1 MTYPAVVTGIALRL
15 GGRSAIGGVAAA
27 LIFVFLAAP
36 GVSQA
41 ELVERGDLFVRFRG
55 GIDPS
60 ALPRDWRAPIAVDID
75 GTVKTLS
82 GERPPALRQLS
93 IAINRG
99 GHLDTQGLP
108 VCRRSQIDPS
118 SSKQALAVCGPA
130 LVGRGR
136 YTAAVAFPE
145 QETFTS
151 RGRILA
157 FNAVIDGEQA
167 ILAHVYGRKP
177 APITRI
183 IVFHIRND
191 TGTFGTVFT
200 GALPES
206 ESHYGYVK
214 RLRLNLFRLFTY
226 RGQVHS
232 YLSAACAAP
241 PGFPGAVFPFART
254 GMVFEDGRRLSSTLT
269 RSCRVRR

>member
-1 MTYPAVVTGIALRL
+1 MVIRVGLWQ
-15 GGRSAIGGVAAA
+15 GERSAIGGIAA
-27 LIFVFLAAP
+27 LLTLGLVLLSAP
-36 GVSQA
+36 AGARA
-41 ELVERGDLFVRFRG
+41 ELVERGDLFVKFSG
-55 GIDPS
+55 GIAPR
-60 ALPRDWRAPIAVDID
+60 ALPREWRAPIAVKID

-82 GERPPALRQLS
+82 GERPPALRRIV

-99 GHLDTQGLP
+99 GHLDTEGLP
-108 VCRRSQIDPS
+108 VCRQSQINPS
-118 SSKQALAVCGPA
+118 SSKDALDACGPA
-130 LVGRGR
+130 LVGHGR
-136 YTAAVAFPE
+136 YSAAVAFPE

-157 FNAVIDGEQA
+157 FNAVVDGERA

-183 IVFHIRND
+183 IVFRIRHSA
-191 TGTFGTVFT
+191 GTFGTIFV

-206 ESHYGYVK
+206 VNHYGYVK
-214 RLRLNLFRLFTY
+214 RISLNLFRLFTY

-254 GMVFEDGRRLSSTLT
+254 GMAFGDGRTLSSTLT
-269 RSCRVRR
+269 RSCQVRR